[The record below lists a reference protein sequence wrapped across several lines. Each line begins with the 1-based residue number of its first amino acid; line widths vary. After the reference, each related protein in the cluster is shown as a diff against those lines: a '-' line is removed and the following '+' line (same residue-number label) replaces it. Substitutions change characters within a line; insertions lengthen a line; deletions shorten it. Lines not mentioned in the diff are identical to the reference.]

1 MKKFSFFTLAAAGML
16 LAACS
21 SEDAIN
27 EQTAGTFTSGDGY
40 VGIAIELPSAHAT
53 TRANDDLN
61 NGIEGEFEVKSARLY
76 LFKGANEADA
86 TFVQAYNIADA
97 AFEKDTQGATTDA
110 QPQENAT
117 KITSTAV
124 KVAKIEKLTLASNE
138 DLYAFVVLN
147 GAGNG
152 YDTDPS
158 VGDKFG
164 EWIKTEKEAANIGG
178 DVTGKISDKGMLM
191 TNAPV
196 SATMG
201 GSQASKGDITVAAK
215 LNKDAIKTTEKDA
228 KDTPAGCVYVE
239 RAAAKVT
246 VTDATTDKK
255 IELTSEDDKM
265 KFEIVGWQVI
275 NMEPTF
281 YNARQANVTDWL
293 EYNSDLGTIANT
305 AKYRFVSADQF
316 LPTIPSTVGHA
327 TAFRTYFAQ
336 DPNYDAFTDG
346 KLAPTVAGGEGVNW
360 NKAGGNA
367 YITENTFDV
376 ANQTSKNTTQVTLQ
390 VKFNDGKSFYTISG
404 DPAAY
409 DTDKINDAI
418 TAKMEKTAQIGSW
431 LAKVNKEL
439 SQSEDYKGKKVEG
452 KVKVTVPSEAKAGVQ
467 ELTFA
472 YEFKLTENNTKID
485 ESKIT
490 DAQKAEWEK
499 AVTEAKKYY
508 TVTCYEGGMSYYNVR
523 IRHFGEAETPW
534 DAIKDADAQ
543 ADSQAPFKVQPG
555 DNVERIY
562 GYTESTKEIAN
573 KRFLGR
579 YGVVRDNWYNLSVN
593 SISKLGSATPTSVV
607 DETPDDQIDEE
618 YYISV
623 HVHILPWVLRTQNIN
638 L

>member
-1 MKKFSFFTLAAAGML
+1 MKKISLFTLAAAGML
-16 LAACS
+16 FAACS

-61 NGIEGEFEVKSARLY
+61 NGLEAEFEVKSARLY
-76 LFKGANEADA
+76 LFKGATEADA
-86 TFVQAYNIADA
+86 TFIKAYDIADNK
-97 AFEKDTQGATTDA
+97 FEADTQGATTDA
-110 QPQENAT
+110 KAQENAT

-124 KVAKIEKLTLASNE
+124 KVAKIEKLTLDSTQ

-152 YDTDPS
+152 YDTDPE
-158 VGDKFG
+158 VGAKFG
-164 EWIKTEKEAANIGG
+164 EWIKAEKVAANIGG
-178 DVTGKISDKGMLM
+178 DVEGNISEKGMLM

-196 SATMG
+196 SATAG
-201 GSQASKGDITVAAK
+201 GTQASKGDITVAAK
-215 LNKDAIKTTEKDA
+215 LNKDAIKTTEDEA
-228 KDTPAGCVYVE
+228 KQTPAGCVYVE

-246 VTDATTDKK
+246 VTDATTTKE
-255 IELTSEDDKM
+255 IELTSAEDKM

-281 YNARQANVTDWL
+281 YNARQANVAEWL
-293 EYNSDLGTIANT
+293 GYNSDLGNIANT

-316 LPTIPSTVGHA
+316 LPTLPSTVGHA

-336 DPNYDAFTDG
+336 DPHYDKFTEG
-346 KLAPTVAGGEGVNW
+346 KLAPTVAGGEGVKW
-360 NKAGGNA
+360 NAAGGNA

-390 VKFNDGKSFYTISG
+390 VKFNEGKSFYTISS

-409 DTDKINDAI
+409 ATDKINDAI
-418 TAKMEKTAQIGSW
+418 TAKMEKVNSIGTW
-431 LAKVNKEL
+431 MKQVNKSL
-439 SQSEDYKGKKVEG
+439 ADANRTDKVEG
-452 KVKVTVPSEAKAGVQ
+452 KLIVTVPTDVKAGEQ

-472 YEFKLTENNTKID
+472 YEFKVDGTVTEPSAD
-485 ESKIT
+485 
-490 DAQKAEWEK
+490 QKAEWEK
-499 AVTEAKKYY
+499 AVADAKKYY

-534 DAIKDADAQ
+534 DAIADADAQ
-543 ADSQAPFKVQPG
+543 NDAQAPFKVQPG
-555 DNVERIY
+555 ENVEQIY
-562 GYTESTKEIAN
+562 GYKDATKEIAN

-579 YGVVRDNWYNLSVN
+579 YGVVRDNWYNLSVS
-593 SISKLGSATPTSVV
+593 SISKLGSATPTSIV
-607 DETPDDQIDEE
+607 DETPDDQIEDE

-623 HVHILPWVLRTQNIN
+623 HVHILPWVLRLQDIN

>member
-61 NGIEGEFEVKSARLY
+61 NGLEGEFEVKSARLY

-86 TFVQAYNIADA
+86 TFVQAYNISDA

-110 QPQENAT
+110 KTQENAT

-152 YDTDPS
+152 YDTDPN

-164 EWIKTEKEAANIGG
+164 EWIKTEMQAANIGG

-246 VTDATTDKK
+246 VTDATTDKEIK
-255 IELTSEDDKM
+255 LTSDEDKM

-293 EYNSDLGTIANT
+293 GYDSDLGTIVNT

-316 LPTIPSTVGHA
+316 LPTLPSTVGHA

-336 DPNYDAFTDG
+336 DPNYDKFTDN
-346 KLAPTVAGGEGVNW
+346 KLTPTVAGGEGVVW
-360 NKAGGNA
+360 NKTGDNA

-376 ANQTSKNTTQVTLQ
+376 ANMTSKNTTQVTLQ
-390 VKFNDGKSFYTISG
+390 VKFNNGNSFYTISG

-409 DTDKINDAI
+409 ATDKINDAI

-439 SQSEDYKGKKVEG
+439 SQKDDNKGKEVKG
-452 KVKVTVPSEAKAGVQ
+452 SVKVTVPTEATAGVQ

-472 YEFKLTENNTKID
+472 YKFTVGDAEADID
-485 ESKIT
+485 ET
-490 DAQKAEWEK
+490 QKAEWEK

-508 TVTCYEGGMSYYNVR
+508 TVTCYKDGMSYYNVR

-534 DAIKDADAQ
+534 DDIKDADAQ
-543 ADSQAPFKVQPG
+543 ADSKAKFKVQPG
-555 DNVERIY
+555 ENVEQIY
-562 GYTESTKEIAN
+562 GYTEANKETAN

-623 HVHILPWVLRTQNIN
+623 HVHILPWVLRLQPIN